1 MIRFDFTAATI
12 YRAATAPRRV
22 DRERAAAEV
31 RALLIEGKK
40 LSPLAERLLEQWRNG
55 ELKRKQARP
64 KSRPPKRPG
73 MVATHFRDEAIRR
86 SYLIERFLI
95 THSERPPEDER
106 QLPSTLA
113 IDRVAKSFGMSAET
127 VRSILYRKR
136 RPPVVRTPRELL
148 GWISTTPDRGP

>member
-40 LSPLAERLLEQWRNG
+40 LSALAERLLEQWRNG

-86 SYLIERFLI
+86 KYSFERFLI
-95 THSERPPEDER
+95 VHGEERRPR
-106 QLPSTLA
+106 GGMPSTLA
-113 IDRVAKSFGMSAET
+113 IQRVAKKFGMSVET

-136 RPPVVRTPRELL
+136 RLPFVRTPRELW
-148 GWISTTPDRGP
+148 GWISTPPRR